1 MAHNLDAGRSR
12 MSRRKSK
19 PVLNVQEAGARGG
32 QTTLERHGTDFYRKI
47 GKKGGRRTKELYGDL
62 IRKFGKKGG
71 RPRRPSLRN
80 MGEAT
85 SPQEKEEP
93 VGPVG

>member
-1 MAHNLDAGRSR
+1 
-12 MSRRKSK
+12 MSRRKSE

-32 QTTLERHGTDFYRKI
+32 RSTLERYGPDFYRKI

-62 IRKFGKKGG
+62 IREYGTRGG
-71 RPRRPSLRN
+71 RPRRPSLSN
-80 MGEAT
+80 MGGAT

>member
-1 MAHNLDAGRSR
+1 
-12 MSRRKSK
+12 MSRKK
-19 PVLNVQEAGARGG
+19 LETVLNVQEAGARGG
-32 QTTLERHGTDFYRKI
+32 RTTLERHGTHFYQKI

-62 IRKFGKKGG
+62 IREFGKRGG
-71 RPRRPSLRN
+71 RPRRPSLNN
-80 MGEAT
+80 MGETT